1 MSPFERFW
9 ALFGVPRDC
18 LFPLPV
24 EEKAISGH
32 PRNAHEGLFP
42 LPVEEKAISGS
53 PGRPKS
59 SPFRMILD
67 AGFDPSRLPL
77 PPWGDEKVTREAAVA
92 SSRLPFP
99 SQGERKGHRE
109 LSQTPPGNSR
119 GSQKRSTRPSPELPR
134 DGLYPSRCVLFPFPH
149 GLFSSLSYT
158 SVCVHKRSVRAS
170 RRSRRAL
177 FPPLCGLRPE
187 QKPIWTETLTKK
199 R

>member
-18 LFPLPV
+18 LFALPV
-24 EEKAISGH
+24 EEHAISVLPG
-32 PRNAHEGLFP
+32 NARDGLSS

-53 PGRPKS
+53 TGRPKS
-59 SPFRMILD
+59 GPFRMILD

-99 SQGERKGHRE
+99 PQGERKGHRE

-134 DGLYPSRCVLFPFPH
+134 DGLYPSRSVLFPFPH
-149 GLFSSLSYT
+149 GPFSSLSYT

-177 FPPLCGLRPE
+177 FV
-187 QKPIWTETLTKK
+187 
-199 R
+199 